1 MRIRIP
7 LLVIALSI
15 VFTHAAHAEDRGDAA
30 IAPFMDDQTLVVI
43 RVDLPGL
50 DPQATLEWAAGILK
64 QQNVDQGT
72 IELLRKWWK
81 PPMDR
86 YGEFISQLQKAGAKR
101 VYWMLTLSDLSQE
114 EGVHGVFVAP
124 LETGADGP
132 KVINLLSTGNLLGSG
147 EKALNARQVGNAV
160 VASAPDQPEF
170 HGNAKLRADWA
181 EALAAGGG
189 APIRVSVVPTTDLRR
204 SFEENMPTFPIG
216 NVPKPVTTLTR
227 GISWVTAT
235 FVLPPKPQVSLV
247 LKSPDGA
254 SAMAIGELTEE
265 LIPVLRQQ
273 KGKLHRFLPPADELA
288 AFLKPTVVGD
298 QVRWNPD
305 PDKLVKPAVAREI
318 AQAVHVRSA
327 ANMRQIML
335 ACMMYANARNNQPP
349 PDLATIFK
357 TQDIFPDVAIDPL
370 HPEEK
375 NGYVYIPPLKGDLGP
390 NSTLAVL
397 YEAWPEG
404 LNVAFADGHVEW
416 LPSRAAV
423 EELVKAAEAHK
434 KAAAQKK

>member
-30 IAPFMDDQTLVVI
+30 IAPFMDDQTLVVV
-43 RVDLPGL
+43 RVNLPGV
-50 DPQATLEWAAGILK
+50 DPQATLEWAAAILK

-72 IELLRKWWK
+72 IALLRKWWK

-101 VYWMLTLSDLSQE
+101 VYWMLTLSDLSEE
-114 EGVHGVFVAP
+114 EGLHGVFVAP
-124 LETGADGP
+124 LEPGADGRA
-132 KVINLLSTGNLLGSG
+132 VINLLSTGNPQGSG

-160 VASAPDQPEF
+160 VAAAPDQPEV
-170 HGNAKLRADWA
+170 HGNGQLRTDWA
-181 EALAAGGG
+181 EALAAGDG
-189 APIRVSVVPTTDLRR
+189 APVRVSVVPTMDLRR

-235 FVLPPKPQVSLV
+235 FALPPKPQVNVV

-254 SAMAIGELTEE
+254 SAKAITQLTEE

-273 KGKLHRFLPPADELA
+273 NGKLHRFLPPADELA
-288 AFLKPTVVGD
+288 ALLKPTVAGD

-305 PDKLVKPAVAREI
+305 PDKLVMPAVARQI
-318 AQAVHVRSA
+318 TQAVHVHSA
-327 ANMRQIML
+327 ANMRQIIL
-335 ACMMYANARNNQPP
+335 ACLNYGNARKNQWP
-349 PDLATIFK
+349 PDLATAFK
-357 TQDIFPDVAIDPL
+357 DQDISPDVAIDPL

-375 NGYVYIPPLKGDLGP
+375 NGYVYIPPSKVDVGP
-390 NSTLAVL
+390 DRTLAVL

-416 LPSRAAV
+416 FPTRAAV
-423 EELVKAAEAHK
+423 EEQIKAAEAHNK
-434 KAAAQKK
+434 EAAQKK